1 MSNAIWQKVARC
13 LVPASTEAEEWIDN
27 LPPGQDV
34 IGALRRI
41 GPRNVRQ
48 FRLFHVLAH
57 VLVEHQ
63 LYPTDE
69 KARDAIKIAAGHFR
83 MITLPNPIEIQ
94 LVPNSI
100 AWHNLEEEE
109 FIKFFNAAIEV
120 VCTRFLPGTN
130 DEEVRQRV
138 YELTDGPQRTS
149 LGKRT

>member
-1 MSNAIWQKVARC
+1 MNNAIWRKAGRS
-13 LVPASTEAEEWIDN
+13 LIPSSSEAEDWLVS
-27 LPPGQDV
+27 LPDGQDI
-34 IGALRRI
+34 IGALRRL

-57 VLVEHQ
+57 ILVEHQ

-83 MITLPNPIEIQ
+83 MVALPNPVEIQ

-100 AWHNLEEEE
+100 AWSNLEEDD

-120 VCTRFLPGTN
+120 ICTRFLPGTN
-130 DEEVRQRV
+130 DEELRQRV

-149 LGKRT
+149 LGKRA